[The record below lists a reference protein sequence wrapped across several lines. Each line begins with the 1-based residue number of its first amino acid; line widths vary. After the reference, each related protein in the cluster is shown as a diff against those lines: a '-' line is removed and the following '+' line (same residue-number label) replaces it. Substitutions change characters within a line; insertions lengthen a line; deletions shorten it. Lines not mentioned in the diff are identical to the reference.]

1 MKILCVD
8 DEKLILQLTL
18 SMCKELPQVT
28 EATGFTK
35 ASDALGW
42 MKFNEADIA
51 LLDINMP
58 DMDGLTLAAKIKEVH
73 PDTSIIFLTG
83 YAEYAVEAFAMHA
96 SGYLLK
102 PISLDRLA
110 EEVDW
115 AMKSKAG
122 GDKPAEKAQERD
134 SHITVKTFGEF
145 DILVDGKLVTFT
157 RQRAKELLAYLVDR
171 QGSSI
176 TRANAFAVLWET
188 GVYDRKMQ
196 KQLDVIIR
204 SLRDTLREYG
214 IEEIFEVNGGSLR
227 ICPEYM
233 DCDLYRFFDGDI
245 DAVNSYRGEYMSA
258 YSWASLTEAYM
269 NRI

>member
-1 MKILCVD
+1 MRIICVD
-8 DEKLILQLTL
+8 DEELILQLTL
-18 SMCKELPQVT
+18 AMCKELPQVK
-28 EATGFTK
+28 EAVGFTK
-35 ASDALGW
+35 ASEALGW
-42 MKFNEADIA
+42 LEENEADIA

-58 DMDGLTLAAKIKEVH
+58 DMDGLSLAAEIKTVH
-73 PDTSIIFLTG
+73 PDTSIVFLTG
-83 YAEYAVEAFAMHA
+83 YSEYAVEAFAMHA

-102 PISLDRLA
+102 PISPERLS
-110 EEVDW
+110 EELDW
-115 AMKSKAG
+115 AMNGKHE
-122 GDKPAEKAQERD
+122 EKT

-214 IEEIFEVNGGSLR
+214 IEEIFEVSGGALR
-227 ICPEYM
+227 ICPEYL
-233 DCDLYRFFDGDI
+233 DCDLYRFLDGDI

-269 NRI
+269 SRIK